1 VETSGARRVSGRA
14 ARPRHST
21 RLPTLSL
28 PARVLAG
35 DRYGT
40 LLSLAF
46 PLASYSFLR
55 IPVWVAMAWLNRSS
69 LICHQQDNFLRC
81 LARSRNEAINQQLES

>member
-1 VETSGARRVSGRA
+1 METSGARRVSGRA

-40 LLSLAF
+40 RLLGF
-46 PLASYSFLR
+46 PACKLQFSTLFV
-55 IPVWVAMAWLNRSS
+55 PWLGST
-69 LICHQQDNFLRC
+69 
-81 LARSRNEAINQQLES
+81 EV